1 MADSILPQP
10 GLRAPMEFVQGGGGP
25 NTNAASSVAS
35 VGSVESDVRAGINS
49 EKITEPTDAKL
60 LATAQLK
67 VLTNGL
73 TVRYVSDKIKDDIM
87 NLRFIK
93 GEQELFDKHL
103 RFNNKFI
110 RKYIGSESSDSEAST
125 EGVTEITDTDTA
137 LLNGNSIDAVEVWV
151 KAKATKLDITL
162 GDQSMT
168 KPENDLSIDE
178 YSVFGDIGLRR
189 MKSSGNDNDCLVH
202 SLLTSTSETFRKM
215 DKGGKDVIASLFRR
229 TILVNLYDSLIK
241 ADPKKEE
248 LKTMKK
254 DLLSTRNL
262 DLDIASKFAV
272 KYNINILLR
281 DRDRFG
287 DTNPWTIVNDSP
299 TNNIIIIYNPGKNH
313 FEGVSN
319 LVGKYVFE
327 YSFIDKWASKI
338 VFKDKENLA
347 CKFKNGDDIT
357 HGTDEF
363 KVLVTGLKDGACNYV
378 YVVNMNDTRDITKL
392 RKDVDA
398 GIIIK
403 EAIDQEKED
412 VEKRKRLK
420 GDALAQYIIE
430 YTHKKSR
437 KDELLISGNV
447 NIDSI
452 PGVIN
457 IADTLDEY
465 TLIEDTSAGPAS
477 TGAASSASSPSGAP
491 GAPGAPGAAATA
503 TATAPDASTASTAST
518 AATAASPT
526 GASPAD
532 AAKPKSKVKTPQEK
546 FYDFW
551 EIYINEDGTDGFH
564 RMTGRK
570 ANAMKAYLD
579 DIGRAY
585 EDYLLKSALRYL
597 QREEDPVLFDS
608 IYEKPKDTLFDMFF
622 TVVKVPIDEVKER
635 VENKATPEVKEDK
648 FTQVTKQLSVMED
661 ELKVAFGEYN
671 IKYNEFINESK
682 IESDP
687 PNLGTIN
694 TLLNDMGAKGKSI
707 QEKGTAV
714 LKIINEYKLNKIRK
728 DVELRS
734 VTDIKVKEALTKEL
748 ESIRK
753 IIEDSKGIE
762 GYVNRYN
769 TTIRLSND
777 VQGIYR
783 QYINL
788 PKTTKM
794 SIKSVLQDKYTGKK
808 EEYRVYVENIDNAEH
823 SADFEKKRI
832 AKAVESSK
840 IAELAEAEAAAKA
853 EQEMIKQ
860 QAATAEAKRVAAAA
874 ARAAREQ
881 SLKEKVKP
889 TLLKPS
895 GRANTTRRLR
905 TLSEKGRA
913 AAEAAERH
921 AAINAEAKA
930 AAKAAG
936 TARVD
941 PAANLKKHRAKVAK
955 QAKEAQATAAPKPNQ
970 VSNIESEASGTGSD
984 ANEENNSDAESEKP
998 LPPAK
1003 RTAAAKAKAKAAAEK
1018 VKGAKAATPAATPAA
1033 PPRRKKRDTRKRR
1046 PI

>member
-25 NTNAASSVAS
+25 SNNASVA
-35 VGSVESDVRAGINS
+35 GSVESVESVESDH
-49 EKITEPTDAKL
+49 AKL

-93 GEQELFDKHL
+93 GEKELFDKHL

-110 RKYIGSESSDSEAST
+110 RKYIGSESTST
-125 EGVTEITDTDTA
+125 EVVTEVTETDKA
-137 LLNGNSIDAVEVWV
+137 VIGANSIDAVEVWV
-151 KAKATKLDITL
+151 KANVTAGKDESATAVVGPIDVFGVQGERMYSSPNNWDCLIHALLNATSPTFRTLTVLQKNPVATKFRTTVVYEIYKNLITNEANPV
-162 GDQSMT
+162 T
-168 KPENDLSIDE
+168 KKRLEKNQ
-178 YSVFGDIGLRR
+178 
-189 MKSSGNDNDCLVH
+189 
-202 SLLTSTSETFRKM
+202 
-215 DKGGKDVIASLFRR
+215 A
-229 TILVNLYDSLIK
+229 
-241 ADPKKEE
+241 E
-248 LKTMKK
+248 LKVPW
-254 DLLSTRNL
+254 R
-262 DLDIASKFAV
+262 DLDVDIAEKFGRAYNVTVLVFDNVGTV
-272 KYNINILLR
+272 KQWTTLA
-281 DRDRFG
+281 D
-287 DTNPWTIVNDSP
+287 NPA
-299 TNNIIIIYNPGKNH
+299 NNIILLYNPKVNHYEAIRKGVEYVFPYNAEWTKVKYTVTAIGECAFQEKDIVTRGGKNYTVLRTDITDNKCQSIYAI
-313 FEGVSN
+313 E
-319 LVGKYVFE
+319 VGTPYE
-327 YSFIDKWASKI
+327 IQELNHGLLI
-338 VFKDKENLA
+338 KENA
-347 CKFKNGDDIT
+347 DYKGKDDYYILKREAAQQLLKE
-357 HGTDEF
+357 GK
-363 KVLVTGLKDGACNYV
+363 KVLDETKFLNILPEAAEYV
-378 YVVNMNDTRDITKL
+378 LVP
-392 RKDVDA
+392 
-398 GIIIK
+398 
-403 EAIDQEKED
+403 
-412 VEKRKRLK
+412 
-420 GDALAQYIIE
+420 
-430 YTHKKSR
+430 
-437 KDELLISGNV
+437 
-447 NIDSI
+447 DST
-452 PGVIN
+452 
-457 IADTLDEY
+457 AT
-465 TLIEDTSAGPAS
+465 
-477 TGAASSASSPSGAP
+477 GAP
-491 GAPGAPGAAATA
+491 GAPATVTPGATAAPGASPATVTPPDA
-503 TATAPDASTASTAST
+503 STASTASIASTASTAST
-518 AATAASPT
+518 AASPTAPT

-585 EDYLLKSALRYL
+585 EEYLLKSALRYL

-648 FTQVTKQLSVMED
+648 FTQVTKQLSSLED

-694 TLLNDMGAKGKSI
+694 TLLNDINAKGKSI

-734 VTDIKVKEALTKEL
+734 VTDIKVKENLTKEL
-748 ESIRK
+748 ESIKK

-808 EEYRVYVENIDNAEH
+808 EEYRIYVENIDNAEH

-840 IAELAEAEAAAKA
+840 IAELAEADAAAKA

-895 GRANTTRRLR
+895 GRANTTRRVR
-905 TLSEKGRA
+905 TPSEKGRA

-1003 RTAAAKAKAKAAAEK
+1003 RTAAAKAKAAAEK